1 VFHKVSPYE
10 WTTGIHPG
18 DMVICHSTLAY
29 HVDEFYERT
38 PDTRALLLAHRPVLI
53 LAVIPGDPSVGFSRT
68 GQYDDCSETKTI
80 RTFVL
85 LTRHGILITSQPVK
99 DGNELR

>member
-1 VFHKVSPYE
+1 MKPYK

-18 DMVICHSTLAY
+18 DMVVCHGTLAY

-38 PDTRALLLAHRPVLI
+38 ADTRALLLAHRPVLV
-53 LAVIPGDPSVGFSRT
+53 LAVMNGDPSYGISFT
-68 GQYDDCSETKTI
+68 GRYDDLSPESRTI

-99 DGNELR
+99 DGNELK